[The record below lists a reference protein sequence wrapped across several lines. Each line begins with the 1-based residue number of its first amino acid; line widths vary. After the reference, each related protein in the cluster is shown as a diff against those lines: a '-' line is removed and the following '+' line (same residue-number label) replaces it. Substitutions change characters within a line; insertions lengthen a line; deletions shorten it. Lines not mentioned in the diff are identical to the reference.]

1 MLHQRD
7 VRCEEL
13 TVELTQL
20 LEERDTLQLR
30 LSNALREKE
39 EYKRVMT
46 DGGKIPDI
54 VSVDPKRSPS
64 KGAISKENAS
74 NIVLTPTAAEM
85 AIDAQEISVNT
96 SEGDLENK

>member
-30 LSNALREKE
+30 LSNVIREKE
-39 EYKRVMT
+39 ELRRKA
-46 DGGKIPDI
+46 GGEKQKKILL
-54 VSVDPKRSPS
+54 SFYL
-64 KGAISKENAS
+64 NAK
-74 NIVLTPTAAEM
+74 IYF
-85 AIDAQEISVNT
+85 
-96 SEGDLENK
+96 